1 MTPMNF
7 VEAVEFMRTV
17 TGHRHDFGELP
28 KLQLYNAEKEG
39 YVVWIKTELINKEFL
54 GFLAH
59 IAETCRLRLR
69 RFEDFLTVSSY

>member
-17 TGHRHDFGELP
+17 SGHRHDFGELP

-39 YVVWIKTELINKEFL
+39 YVVWIKTKFINKEFL
-54 GFLAH
+54 GFLTH
-59 IAETCRLRLR
+59 IAETRRLNLR